1 MFLPYHTLL
10 DQVIDSLTKYLRPII
25 NLETIKH
32 TPMSKR
38 KTVISEDSL
47 VALLRNKDQRGF
59 SILYDNYS
67 TALFGVIHKIVH
79 SDEIAADVMQDSF
92 VKIWKNIDG
101 YNQAKGTLFT
111 WILNVARNTAIDRIR
126 SQEYQNS
133 QRNQDLDS
141 TINLIDGQGS
151 SQFDVD
157 AIGLGKVVE
166 KLKPEHRLV
175 IDLLYFKGYTQEEV
189 SKEYGIPLGTV
200 KTRVKSAINHLREY
214 FVSFSLMLLTWLI

>member
-1 MFLPYHTLL
+1 MTQEELLPLLLKKDDRSFTL
-10 DQVIDSLTKYLRPII
+10 
-25 NLETIKH
+25 
-32 TPMSKR
+32 
-38 KTVISEDSL
+38 
-47 VALLRNKDQRGF
+47 
-59 SILYDNYS
+59 LYDNYS
-67 TALFGVIHKIVH
+67 KSLYGIIFNLIKDKEEA
-79 SDEIAADVMQDSF
+79 EDVLQEVF

-101 YNQAKGTLFT
+101 YNQSKGTLFT
-111 WILNVARNTAIDRIR
+111 WILNIARNTAIDRIR

-141 TINLIDGQGS
+141 TINLIDSQGS
-151 SQFDVD
+151 SQFDID

-166 KLKPEHRLV
+166 KLKPEHRQV

-200 KTRVKSAINHLREY
+200 KTRVKSAINHLRDY